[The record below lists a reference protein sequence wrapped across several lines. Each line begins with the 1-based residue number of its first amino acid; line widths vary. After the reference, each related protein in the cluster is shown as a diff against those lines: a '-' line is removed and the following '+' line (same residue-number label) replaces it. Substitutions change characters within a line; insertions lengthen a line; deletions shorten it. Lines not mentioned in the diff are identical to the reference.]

1 MKRTYLFYASFV
13 ILCLSFSLPVSG
25 SVREKYN
32 FNPQWLLHVGD
43 MHGAEKVKFPDKDW
57 EKITLPRA
65 FNEDEAFKV
74 PIKEMTD
81 TVAWY
86 RKHFKL
92 PRSAK
97 GKKVFIEFEGVRQG
111 ADFYLNGKHRTAREW
126 CHGRRLRP
134 HPLPQ
139 LQRGKRDR
147 RAGRQR
153 LAIPRESNRQPVP
166 MERPELQCQL
176 RWDNQKRVAAHHR

>member
-1 MKRTYLFYASFV
+1 MKRTYLFYPLFV
-13 ILCLSFSLPVSG
+13 ILCLSLSLPVSG

-57 EKITLPRA
+57 KKITLPRA

-92 PRSAK
+92 PKSAK
-97 GKKVFIEFEGVRQG
+97 GKNLTAVARQIK
-111 ADFYLNGKHRTAREW
+111 D
-126 CHGRRLRP
+126 
-134 HPLPQ
+134 
-139 LQRGKRDR
+139 GKRVCFYEVVVSD
-147 RAGRQR
+147 
-153 LAIPRESNRQPVP
+153 
-166 MERPELQCQL
+166 ELGTE
-176 RWDNQKRVAAHHR
+176 VAFVTINGYVVRDQGEG

>member
-1 MKRTYLFYASFV
+1 MKRTYLFYPLFV
-13 ILCLSFSLPVSG
+13 ILCLSLSLPVSG

-57 EKITLPRA
+57 KKITLPRA

-92 PRSAK
+92 PKSAK

-111 ADFYLNGKHRTAREW
+111 ADFYLNGKHIGLHEN
-126 CHGRRLRP
+126 GVMP
-134 HPLPQ
+134 
-139 LQRGKRDR
+139 
-147 RAGRQR
+147 
-153 LAIPRESNRQPVP
+153 
-166 MERPELQCQL
+166 
-176 RWDNQKRVAAHHR
+176 